1 MIVTCTLKRVVT
13 ETCQI
18 EIVVPDIPA
27 GSRYLQQLEEVYEFA
42 AELAL
47 ARVLERWLLTP
58 AAKGLA
64 ALPLWKTPTWWRWRS
79 WSRWRS
85 PHPGTGFPKPA
96 PEAAAARAPSPG
108 PSLL

>member
-27 GSRYLQQLEEVYEFA
+27 GARYLQQLEEVYEFA

-47 ARVLERWLLTP
+47 ARVLERAGENEWELEDEELTVED
-58 AAKGLA
+58 
-64 ALPLWKTPTWWRWRS
+64 TI
-79 WSRWRS
+79 
-85 PHPGTGFPKPA
+85 
-96 PEAAAARAPSPG
+96 
-108 PSLL
+108 

>member
-42 AELAL
+42 AELAR
-47 ARVLERWLLTP
+47 ARVLERAVENEWELEDVELTVED
-58 AAKGLA
+58 
-64 ALPLWKTPTWWRWRS
+64 TI
-79 WSRWRS
+79 
-85 PHPGTGFPKPA
+85 
-96 PEAAAARAPSPG
+96 
-108 PSLL
+108 

>member
-18 EIVVPDIPA
+18 EIVVPDVPA

-47 ARVLERWLLTP
+47 ARVLERAGENEWELEDVELTVED
-58 AAKGLA
+58 
-64 ALPLWKTPTWWRWRS
+64 TI
-79 WSRWRS
+79 
-85 PHPGTGFPKPA
+85 
-96 PEAAAARAPSPG
+96 
-108 PSLL
+108 

>member
-18 EIVVPDIPA
+18 EIVVPDVPA

-47 ARVLERWLLTP
+47 ARVLERELAGENEWELEDEELTVED
-58 AAKGLA
+58 
-64 ALPLWKTPTWWRWRS
+64 TI
-79 WSRWRS
+79 
-85 PHPGTGFPKPA
+85 
-96 PEAAAARAPSPG
+96 
-108 PSLL
+108 

>member
-47 ARVLERWLLTP
+47 ARVLERIGENEWELEDVELTVED
-58 AAKGLA
+58 
-64 ALPLWKTPTWWRWRS
+64 TI
-79 WSRWRS
+79 
-85 PHPGTGFPKPA
+85 
-96 PEAAAARAPSPG
+96 
-108 PSLL
+108 

>member
-42 AELAL
+42 AKPKV
-47 ARVLERWLLTP
+47 AREGDKVTVMYRMTATSIEAKSG
-58 AAKGLA
+58 AAKKGS
-64 ALPLWKTPTWWRWRS
+64 K
-79 WSRWRS
+79 
-85 PHPGTGFPKPA
+85 PK
-96 PEAAAARAPSPG
+96 
-108 PSLL
+108 

>member
-18 EIVVPDIPA
+18 EIVVPDVPA

-47 ARVLERWLLTP
+47 ARARELELAGENEWELENEELTVED
-58 AAKGLA
+58 
-64 ALPLWKTPTWWRWRS
+64 TI
-79 WSRWRS
+79 
-85 PHPGTGFPKPA
+85 
-96 PEAAAARAPSPG
+96 
-108 PSLL
+108 

>member
-18 EIVVPDIPA
+18 EIVVPDVPA

-47 ARVLERWLLTP
+47 ARELELAGENEWELENEELTVED
-58 AAKGLA
+58 
-64 ALPLWKTPTWWRWRS
+64 TI
-79 WSRWRS
+79 
-85 PHPGTGFPKPA
+85 
-96 PEAAAARAPSPG
+96 
-108 PSLL
+108 

>member
-18 EIVVPDIPA
+18 EIVVPDVPA

-47 ARVLERWLLTP
+47 AL
-58 AAKGLA
+58 
-64 ALPLWKTPTWWRWRS
+64 
-79 WSRWRS
+79 
-85 PHPGTGFPKPA
+85 
-96 PEAAAARAPSPG
+96 ARAG
-108 PSLL
+108 ENEWELEDVELTVEDTI

>member
-27 GSRYLQQLEEVYEFA
+27 GSRYLQQLEEIYEFA

-47 ARVLERWLLTP
+47 ARVLERAGENEWELEDEELTVED
-58 AAKGLA
+58 
-64 ALPLWKTPTWWRWRS
+64 TI
-79 WSRWRS
+79 
-85 PHPGTGFPKPA
+85 
-96 PEAAAARAPSPG
+96 
-108 PSLL
+108 

>member
-42 AELAL
+42 AELAR
-47 ARVLERWLLTP
+47 ARVLECAGENEWELEDVELTVED
-58 AAKGLA
+58 
-64 ALPLWKTPTWWRWRS
+64 TI
-79 WSRWRS
+79 
-85 PHPGTGFPKPA
+85 
-96 PEAAAARAPSPG
+96 
-108 PSLL
+108 

>member
-47 ARVLERWLLTP
+47 ARVLERAGENEWELEDVELTVED
-58 AAKGLA
+58 
-64 ALPLWKTPTWWRWRS
+64 TI
-79 WSRWRS
+79 
-85 PHPGTGFPKPA
+85 
-96 PEAAAARAPSPG
+96 
-108 PSLL
+108 